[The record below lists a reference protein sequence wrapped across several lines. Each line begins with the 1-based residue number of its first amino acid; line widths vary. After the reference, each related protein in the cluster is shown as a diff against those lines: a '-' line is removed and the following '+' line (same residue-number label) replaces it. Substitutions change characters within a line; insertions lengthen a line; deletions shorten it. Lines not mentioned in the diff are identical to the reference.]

1 MSTRERIEETLF
13 LNLFQEVTGSDE
25 FDESFDEDKL
35 PFELDK
41 YFVVI

>member
-25 FDESFDEDKL
+25 FDEKEVAL
-35 PFELDK
+35 ELDK
-41 YFVVI
+41 YFVVIVRHY